1 MMDMEWTDLE
11 VRDEDQYKA
20 RDDISDGEL
29 IENDCYRSQDESTE
43 LEGIKKNHN
52 KTQEKEKENE
62 ISKEKENDRSKE
74 KEFESETP
82 KDYERDREKDY
93 YPVKEKDRLKDRERH
108 KSRDR
113 EKDKDR
119 SRERDKEKEHEQDR
133 DGTRDGEEDKEKVRG
148 KEREKDKES
157 ISVKHRDKEKDR
169 ERGKEKDKSKL
180 KEKDREE
187 DRRMER
193 KKDHE
198 TGIRDTEKQKERVK
212 DRSRDFE
219 NERDIETVKDRKEKE
234 RDRDKDKDKER
245 EKEKDRDKEGRE
257 RDRDKPRDKDRERE
271 RDKDKEKEK
280 DRDRQERE
288 KDRDKVRDKER
299 ERDRDRE
306 REKEKERDKE
316 EREKD
321 RDKMR
326 DKERERERDRER
338 EKEKEREKEERDK
351 DRDKLRDK
359 ERERE
364 KEKEIDK
371 DEKEKDRDKTRDR
384 EREREKEEREKD
396 RDKLKDKERDR
407 DKDKDREKDRDKER
421 FRDRDRDKGRE
432 KVKERNRD
440 RDRERE
446 SDRDKERE
454 REERVKPKDK
464 ENKDGAKS
472 RKKEAKGY
480 GDDIK
485 EKEKKK
491 ERDSEEKA
499 RREPEGSYVST
510 TELAERLSKIRE
522 EKVKTKSEG
531 ASEILSW
538 VSKSRKI
545 EEHKSAEREK
555 AARLAKIF
563 EEQDNVEDTE
573 SDDEEKTVHSGK
585 DLAGL
590 KVLHGLDKVM
600 EGGAVVLTL
609 KDQSVLAGD
618 DVNDAVDMLE
628 NVEIGEQNARN
639 EAYKAAKK
647 KTGIYVDKFQNDMD
661 TVKSILPQYDDPF
674 KEEGVTIDQ
683 MGGINEEAHNKLDEI
698 RKRLQG
704 TAMTNR
710 AEESLAQPGTT
721 ISDYYTQE
729 EMLQFKKPKKKKK
742 LRKKDKLDVDALEA
756 EAIAAG
762 LGAGDLGSRD
772 DTERRVSRE
781 NAEKAEAELRKS
793 AYQNAYKKAAEAS
806 RGLRDEKSSGAMQ
819 VDEDGDAVF
828 GGEDEDLYKSLQKT
842 RQAALKKQAE
852 SSASGPQAVARLAV
866 AANQAKGNGQSQSS
880 DVQDNKVVFTEME
893 EFVWSLQLDEDTH
906 KPVIEDVFKEDDEGP
921 GPVKQ
926 DDVTEA
932 IGGWTE
938 VKEMDIDI
946 SDLKAEEEEE
956 VVTDDIIKEASVGK
970 GLAGALQLLKERGAL
985 KESVEWG
992 GRNMDKKK
1000 SKLVG
1005 VRDTDGPKEIQLD
1018 RLDEFGRIMTP
1029 KEAFRK
1035 LSHKFHGKGPGKMK
1049 QEKRMK
1055 QYQEELK
1062 LKQMNTGDTPLMSME
1077 KMRDIQAKLHTPYI
1091 VLSGQIKPGQT
1102 SDPRSGFATVEKEV
1116 PGSLTPMLGD
1126 RKVEHFLGIK
1136 RKSEVATMGPPKKPK
1151 T

>member
-1 MMDMEWTDLE
+1 MMDMEWTILE
-11 VRDEDQYKA
+11 VKDEDQYKA
-20 RDDISDGEL
+20 SDNISDGEL
-29 IENDCYRSQDESTE
+29 IESDCYRSQDESTE

-52 KTQEKEKENE
+52 KTQEKEKD
-62 ISKEKENDRSKE
+62 KDRSKE
-74 KEFESETP
+74 KDFESETT
-82 KDYERDREKDY
+82 KDYGRGREKDDN
-93 YPVKEKDRLKDRERH
+93 PVKEKDKLKNLEQH

-133 DGTRDGEEDKEKVRG
+133 DGTRDGEEDKEKARS

-193 KKDHE
+193 KKDQE
-198 TGIRDTEKQKERVK
+198 TGIRDSEKQKEK
-212 DRSRDFE
+212 GKERSRDVE
-219 NERDIETVKDRKEKE
+219 NERDIEIVKDRKEKE
-234 RDRDKDKDKER
+234 RERDKEKDKER

-271 RDKDKEKEK
+271 RNKDKEKEK
-280 DRDRQERE
+280 DRDRQERERE

-321 RDKMR
+321 RDKIR

-338 EKEKEREKEERDK
+338 EKEDRDK

-364 KEKEIDK
+364 KEKEMDK
-371 DEKEKDRDKTRDR
+371 DEKERDKTRDR

-407 DKDKDREKDRDKER
+407 DRDKDREKDRDKER

-454 REERVKPKDK
+454 REERVKTKDK

-472 RKKEAKGY
+472 RKKETKGY

-485 EKEKKK
+485 EKEKNK
-491 ERDSEEKA
+491 ERDNEEKV
-499 RREPEGSYVST
+499 RKEPDGSYVST
-510 TELAERLSKIRE
+510 TELTERLSKIRD
-522 EKVKTKSEG
+522 EKAKTKSEG
-531 ASEILSW
+531 GSEILSW
-538 VSKSRKI
+538 VNKSRKI

-573 SDDEEKTVHSGK
+573 SDEEENGLHSGK

-609 KDQSVLAGD
+609 KDQNVLAGD

-628 NVEIGEQNARN
+628 NIEIGEQNARN

-647 KTGIYVDKFQNDMD
+647 KTGIYDDKFQNDINS
-661 TVKSILPQYDDPF
+661 VKSILPQYDEPF

-704 TAMTNR
+704 TAMTTQT
-710 AEESLAQPGTT
+710 EQSLAQPGSS

-772 DTERRVSRE
+772 DTERKVSRE
-781 NAEKAEAELRKS
+781 NAEKAEAELRKT

-806 RGLRDEKSSGAMQ
+806 RGLRDEKSSDAMQ

-828 GGEDEDLYKSLQKT
+828 GGEDEDLYKSLAKT
-842 RQAALKKQAE
+842 RQAALRKQAE
-852 SSASGPQAVARLAV
+852 SSSGSGPQAVARLAV

-880 DVQDNKVVFTEME
+880 SDVQENKVVFTEME

-926 DDVTEA
+926 DDVAEA

-938 VKEMDIDI
+938 VKEMDIDP

-970 GLAGALQLLKERGAL
+970 GLAGALLLLKERGAL

-1136 RKSEVATMGPPKKPK
+1136 RKSEVGTMGPPKKPK

>member
-1 MMDMEWTDLE
+1 MMDTEWTDHE
-11 VRDEDQYKA
+11 VRDEDQYRA
-20 RDDISDGEL
+20 QDDISDGEL
-29 IENDCYRSQDESTE
+29 IEDESME
-43 LEGIKKNHN
+43 LEGIKKIHN
-52 KTQEKEKENE
+52 KTQV
-62 ISKEKENDRSKE
+62 KEKENDRSKE
-74 KEFESETP
+74 KEFESETHT
-82 KDYERDREKDY
+82 DYERDRDKDY
-93 YPVKEKDRLKDRERH
+93 SPVKDNDRLKDRERH
-108 KSRDR
+108 KSRDCER
-113 EKDKDR
+113 DKDR
-119 SRERDKEKEHEQDR
+119 NQERDKEKEHEHDR
-133 DGTRDGEEDKEKVRG
+133 DGTRDGEEDKDIVRG
-148 KEREKDKES
+148 KDREKDKENIS
-157 ISVKHRDKEKDR
+157 IKHRDKEKDR

-187 DRRMER
+187 DKRMER

-212 DRSRDFE
+212 DRSRDVE

-234 RDRDKDKDKER
+234 RDRDKEKNRER
-245 EKEKDRDKEGRE
+245 EKEKDRDKEGKE

-306 REKEKERDKE
+306 RDKE
-316 EREKD
+316 ERDKD
-321 RDKMR
+321 RDKIR

-338 EKEKEREKEERDK
+338 EREKERDREREKEKEKEKEERDK

-359 ERERE
+359 NRERE
-364 KEKEIDK
+364 KEKEMDK

-384 EREREKEEREKD
+384 DREREKEEREKD
-396 RDKLKDKERDR
+396 REKLKEKERDR
-407 DKDKDREKDRDKER
+407 DKEKDRDKDRDKER
-421 FRDRDRDKGRE
+421 FRDKDRDKGRE

-454 REERVKPKDK
+454 REERLKPKDK

-472 RKKEAKGY
+472 RKKEAKEAKGY

-485 EKEKKK
+485 EKEKNK
-491 ERDSEEKA
+491 EKNNEEKT
-499 RREPEGSYVST
+499 RKEPEVSHVST
-510 TELAERLSKIRE
+510 TELTERLSKIRE
-522 EKVKTKSEG
+522 EKVKTKMEDG
-531 ASEILSW
+531 SEILSW
-538 VSKSRKI
+538 VNKSRKI
-545 EEHKSAEREK
+545 EEHKNAEREK
-555 AARLAKIF
+555 AARLARIF

-573 SDDEEKTVHSGK
+573 SDDEGRTVHSGK

-609 KDQSVLAGD
+609 KDQNVLAGD

-628 NVEIGEQNARN
+628 NIEIGEQNARN

-647 KTGIYVDKFQNDMD
+647 KTGIYVDKFQNDMN

-704 TAMTNR
+704 AAMTNQ
-710 AEESLAQPGTT
+710 AEESLAQPGTV

-742 LRKKDKLDVDALEA
+742 LRKKDRLDIDALEA
-756 EAIAAG
+756 EAVAAG
-762 LGAGDLGSRD
+762 LGSGDLGSRD
-772 DTERRVSRE
+772 DTERKISRE
-781 NAEKAEAELRKS
+781 NALKAEAELRKS

-806 RGLRDEKSSGAMQ
+806 RGLRDEKSSNAMQ

-828 GGEDEDLYKSLQKT
+828 GVEDQDLYKSLEKA

-852 SSASGPQAVARLAV
+852 SSGSGPQAVARLAV
-866 AANQAKGNGQSQSS
+866 AANQAKGNGQSSNE
-880 DVQDNKVVFTEME
+880 VQENKVIFTEME

-926 DDVTEA
+926 DDVAEA

-938 VKEMDIDI
+938 VKEMDLDV
-946 SDLKAEEEEE
+946 SDQKAEEEEE
-956 VVTDDIIKEASVGK
+956 VVTDEIIKESSVGK

-1005 VRDTDGPKEIQLD
+1005 VRDNDGPKEIQLD

-1055 QYQEELK
+1055 QYHEELK

-1136 RKSEVATMGPPKKPK
+1136 RKSEAGTMGPPKKPK